1 VANANQDT
9 LHETSIAVWDDRAPA
24 VVGGPTRVRVGVAC
38 AEGCRLSGRFVAVLD
53 EKEQIVAEGQ
63 LSAAPLAGTEALYW
77 TELTLK
83 APAAAGVAH
92 FSARFVDTV
101 AELGH
106 DSATARFSVRV
117 TAVPE
122 HKVTVTVIDKHTG
135 VGERDV
141 EVRFGPYIHRT
152 DRRGVVR
159 IDVPGG
165 TYDLSIRKDGFGAAP
180 TVVEVSADTVVRVDG
195 MPGPTMA
202 EVAPRLTAFEGFPW
216 G

>member
-1 VANANQDT
+1 MAGANQNT
-9 LHETSIAVWDDRAPA
+9 LHETSMAVWDDRTPA
-24 VVGGPTRVRVGVAC
+24 VVGSPIKVRVGLAC
-38 AEGCRLSGRFVAVLD
+38 AEGCRLTGRLVEVLD
-53 EKEQIVAEGQ
+53 EKGQIVAEGG
-63 LSAAPLAGTEALYW
+63 LGARPLAGTEALYW

-83 APAAAGVAH
+83 APATAGVAN
-92 FSARFVDTV
+92 FTARFVDTV

-106 DSATARFSVRV
+106 DSASARFSCRI
-117 TAVPE
+117 TPVPE

-135 VGERDV
+135 IGESDV
-141 EVRFGPYIHRT
+141 EVRLGLYIYRT
-152 DRRGVVR
+152 DGRGIVR

-180 TVVEVSADTVVRVDG
+180 TVIDVSADTAVRIDG
-195 MPGPTMA
+195 MRGPTMA